1 MKPCIL
7 TLIKNENGNYHTV
20 FKTRHARKIY
30 LAISVSGDTCTVTEC
45 RYLDRSTRKT
55 PKALTLAP
63 CGMEG
68 LAEKISKELDGV
80 FYGIR
85 FMENEILSE
94 EELISRFLE
103 KEKKKILLMLRD
115 GETLR
120 TVFRNKTHRSIYLE
134 IRLDHGQA
142 LIFDCHYADDRSRGV
157 PYGLT
162 TIRFSFSLEELL
174 RIVNTELEGGFTD
187 VAVSEVHTL
196 VLDRPICGSI

>member
-1 MKPCIL
+1 
-7 TLIKNENGNYHTV
+7 
-20 FKTRHARKIY
+20 
-30 LAISVSGDTCTVTEC
+30 
-45 RYLDRSTRKT
+45 
-55 PKALTLAP
+55 
-63 CGMEG
+63 
-68 LAEKISKELDGV
+68 LDGV

-142 LIFDCHYADDRSRGV
+142 LIFDCHYADDRSQVV

-162 TIRFSFSLEELL
+162 AIRFRFSLQELL
-174 RIVNTELEGGFTD
+174 RIVNEELEGGFTD
-187 VAVSEVHTL
+187 VAVSEVHTI

>member
-30 LAISVSGDTCTVTEC
+30 LAISVSEDTCTVTSC

-115 GETLR
+115 GETLK

-134 IRLDHGQA
+134 LRLDHGRA
-142 LIFDCHYADDRSRGV
+142 LIFDCHYADSRSKDI
-157 PYGLT
+157 PHGLT
-162 TIRFSFSLEELL
+162 TIRFSFSMDELL
-174 RIVNTELEGGFTD
+174 RIVNTELEGGFSD
-187 VAVSEVHTL
+187 VAIAGEYTL
-196 VLDRPICGSI
+196 VLDCPICGSI

>member
-30 LAISVSGDTCTVTEC
+30 LAISVSGDTCTVTSC

-55 PKALTLAP
+55 PKALTFAP
-63 CGMEG
+63 FGVES
-68 LAEKISKELDGV
+68 LAEKIAKELDGV

-115 GETLR
+115 GKTLR
-120 TVFRNKTHRSIYLE
+120 IVFRNKTHRSIYLE

-142 LIFDCHYADDRSRGV
+142 LIFDCHYADDRSQVV

-162 TIRFSFSLEELL
+162 AIRFRFSLQELL
-174 RIVNTELEGGFTD
+174 RIVNEELEGGFTD
-187 VAVSEVHTL
+187 VAVSEVHTI

>member
-1 MKPCIL
+1 
-7 TLIKNENGNYHTV
+7 
-20 FKTRHARKIY
+20 
-30 LAISVSGDTCTVTEC
+30 
-45 RYLDRSTRKT
+45 
-55 PKALTLAP
+55 
-63 CGMEG
+63 
-68 LAEKISKELDGV
+68 
-80 FYGIR
+80 
-85 FMENEILSE
+85 
-94 EELISRFLE
+94 
-103 KEKKKILLMLRD
+103 MLRD